1 MRTIIAW
8 MKKRET
14 MNLSLL
20 ERYLDVHD
28 LHISSLSKEKLCDDF
43 DKLLHVFITFR
54 LELKITQRKPNY

>member
-1 MRTIIAW
+1 
-8 MKKRET
+8 